1 MQTTDLFELLEMLER
16 TDIVPCRVHDAEIW
30 FAQTPQDVD
39 FAKTLCGT
47 CPAINACL
55 AHALDREVSWGIW
68 GGELFEWGHIVAQ
81 KRPRGRPRKETVAA

>member
-30 FAQTPQDVD
+30 